1 MTQNTTILSEKESFL
16 IESLIAKYGLIVDFD
31 QIQQELSRDYSR
43 QQVRNLVSKMTKK
56 GWLVRIKK
64 GTYYITNLESRG
76 FAGASVLVIAQTI
89 LEESYVSFEAALQYH
104 GIFDQHARTVTSVC
118 LKKKADKT
126 IQGITYRFIK
136 ASGKNFY
143 GWEEKQI
150 EGRNVKIAT
159 LEKAILDMIRCQR
172 SIHSLD
178 LVLEKLKDYK
188 DSFDLDKLN
197 EMAASQSVIVQKILG
212 FLLDKAGIDSEAIF
226 ELTKD
231 KEGAGSM
238 TKDSDVFSGKWNLY
252 YHNHFASRE

>member
-1 MTQNTTILSEKESFL
+1 MTQNTTILSEKESSL

-31 QIQQELSRDYSR
+31 QIQQELSHDYSR
-43 QQVRNLVSKMTKK
+43 QQVRNLVAKMTKN

-76 FAGASVLVIAQTI
+76 FTGASVLVIAQTI
-89 LEESYVSFEAALQYH
+89 LEESYVSFEVALQHH
-104 GIFDQHARTVTSVC
+104 GVFDQHMRTVSSVC

-136 ASGKNFY
+136 ASRKNFY
-143 GWEEKQI
+143 GWEETQI
-150 EGRNVKIAT
+150 EGRTVKVAT
-159 LEKAILDMIRCQR
+159 LEKAILDMIRSQR

-178 LVLEKLKDYK
+178 LVLEKLREHKDN
-188 DSFDLDKLN
+188 FDFEKLN
-197 EMAASQSVIVQKILG
+197 ELVRSQSVVVQKILG
-212 FLLDKAGIDSEAIF
+212 FLLDKAGIDSGSIY
-226 ELTKD
+226 ELTRY

-252 YHNHFASRE
+252 YHDHFA